1 MVMNQ
6 KGQVFLMAAIIIA
19 GLLFALTRLSNKG
32 FARDEPEAFYDLADE
47 IGFETKRVLD
57 YGVINAQPPGI
68 TASQAGQLLGGY
80 AEYVAREDVVFIYG
94 DLNSVFAVY
103 YDTINTITAIQLP
116 GNMFIQ
122 LQNIVTPTPI
132 FVQSDPAAGTATVRI
147 RGNDYTFKLKT
158 GQNFYFVLIKEDEN
172 EQFVAL
178 E

>member
-1 MVMNQ
+1 MRR

-19 GLLFALTRLSNKG
+19 GLLFTLTKTVNKG
-32 FARDEPEAFYDLADE
+32 FARDEPEAFYDLSEE

-57 YGVINAQPPGI
+57 YGVINGQPQVT
-68 TASQAGQLLGGY
+68 TALQAGQLLGGY
-80 AEYVAREDVVFIYG
+80 AEYVAQEDVVFIYG

-116 GNMFIQ
+116 GNMFIR
-122 LQNIVTPTPI
+122 LRNIVTTTPI